1 VLLRLE
7 GAVLLGT
14 SAFFYS
20 MTDESWLLFALLLLA
35 PDAGVAGYA
44 AGSRVGAVI
53 YDAFHTYLPPA
64 VLIVAGVLA
73 GSDLIVGLGLI
84 WVAHIGMDRM
94 LGFGLKYPS
103 GFRDTHLGTIGRR

>member
-1 VLLRLE
+1 MLLRLE

-14 SAFFYS
+14 SAFFYAR
-20 MTDESWLLFALLLLA
+20 TDQSWLLFALLLLA
-35 PDAGVAGYA
+35 PDIGMAGYA
-44 AGSRVGAVI
+44 GGNGVGAGI

-64 VLIVAGVLA
+64 ALLVVGVLSGA
-73 GSDLIVGLGLI
+73 DLIVGLALI

-94 LGFGLKYPS
+94 LGYGLKYPS